1 MLRVGLT
8 IDTYKLLIVSIVLA
22 IIEEFTESNLLLLR
36 FPMDPVLASAS

>member
-8 IDTYKLLIVSIVLA
+8 IETYKLLIVSSVLA
-22 IIEEFTESNLLLLR
+22 GIEEFTESNLLLLR